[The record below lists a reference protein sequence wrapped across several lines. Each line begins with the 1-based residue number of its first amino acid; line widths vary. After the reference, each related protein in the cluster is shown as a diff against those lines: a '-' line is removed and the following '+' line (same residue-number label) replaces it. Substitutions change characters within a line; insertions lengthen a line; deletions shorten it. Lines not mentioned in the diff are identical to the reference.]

1 MCCCSQRG
9 QVDTMDGSH
18 ITLLLSLLVAFLV
31 ATSAQPPL
39 YDGTEERNPTLQQ
52 QSGDISDS
60 HVYSVMSRTVVTG
73 NLVEYSWC
81 GFLPATDDMNRA
93 IRASNMKWMR
103 FGKRSPNV
111 KWMRFGKRAPNMKW
125 MRFGKRSPSME
136 GTVDQFEQ

>member
-1 MCCCSQRG
+1 
-9 QVDTMDGSH
+9 MDGSH

-39 YDGTEERNPTLQQ
+39 YDGTE
-52 QSGDISDS
+52 
-60 HVYSVMSRTVVTG
+60 
-73 NLVEYSWC
+73 
-81 GFLPATDDMNRA
+81 DDMNRA